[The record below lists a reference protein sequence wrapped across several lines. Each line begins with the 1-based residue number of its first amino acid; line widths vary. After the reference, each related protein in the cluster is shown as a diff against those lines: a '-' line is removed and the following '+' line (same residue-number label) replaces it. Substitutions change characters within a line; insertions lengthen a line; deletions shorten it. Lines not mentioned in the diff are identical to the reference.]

1 MFELKLVS
9 PKFRLV
15 MKNRKDR
22 PSDAELED
30 LIREAKAEAD
40 GVAGWVNYEKFLR
53 LLTTR

>member
-1 MFELKLVS
+1 
-9 PKFRLV
+9 

-40 GVAGWVNYEKFLR
+40 GVAGWVNYRVLFID
-53 LLTTR
+53 

>member
-1 MFELKLVS
+1 
-9 PKFRLV
+9 

-22 PSDAELED
+22 PSDAELEN